1 MDNYFK
7 KSNIIMI
14 DYLIYHYC
22 MDNFNDIGFGCSYR
36 NIQTIISSYKKNYK
50 NNIKIPN
57 IKNILNYF
65 DRNYQIKIAEGKTID
80 LWIEPFQIS
89 EYLKNH
95 YKIKGEN
102 ILYVTKDEDISK
114 ILKTDIS
121 VYLSNTIYNKSTFD
135 KLLDLINQHFNK
147 SKLPIVIDN
156 GTYSYCIV
164 NSNNNLEDLILIDP
178 HTTNSK
184 NTTKIKNKNFLKNS
198 FWMFYLPIEY

>member
-80 LWIEPFQIS
+80 L
-89 EYLKNH
+89 
-95 YKIKGEN
+95 
-102 ILYVTKDEDISK
+102 
-114 ILKTDIS
+114 
-121 VYLSNTIYNKSTFD
+121 
-135 KLLDLINQHFNK
+135 
-147 SKLPIVIDN
+147 
-156 GTYSYCIV
+156 
-164 NSNNNLEDLILIDP
+164 
-178 HTTNSK
+178 
-184 NTTKIKNKNFLKNS
+184 
-198 FWMFYLPIEY
+198 

>member
-1 MDNYFK
+1 
-7 KSNIIMI
+7 MI
-14 DYLIYHYC
+14 DYLIYNYC

-36 NIQTIISSYKKNYK
+36 NIQTILSSYEKNYK

-57 IKNILNYF
+57 IKDILHYFNI
-65 DRNYQIKIAEGKTID
+65 NYQQKIIEGKTMD

-89 EYLKNH
+89 EYLKIN

-102 ILYVTKDEDISK
+102 ILYVTKDEDIRK

-121 VYLSNTIYNKSTFD
+121 VYLSNTIYNTNTFD
-135 KLLDLINQHFNK
+135 KLLDLINQHFSK

-156 GTYSYCIV
+156 GIYSYCIV
-164 NSNNNLEDLILIDP
+164 DNNIEDLIIIDP

-184 NTTKIKNKNFLKNS
+184 NTTKIKNKSFLKNS
-198 FWMFYLPIEY
+198 FWMFYLPVEY

>member
-1 MDNYFK
+1 
-7 KSNIIMI
+7 MI

-22 MDNFNDIGFGCSYR
+22 IDNFNDIGFGCSYR
-36 NIQTIISSYKKNYK
+36 NIQTILSSYKKHYK
-50 NNIKIPN
+50 NNIEIPN
-57 IKNILNYF
+57 IRDILNYF
-65 DRNYQIKIAEGKTID
+65 NSDYQEKIIKGKITD

-89 EYLKNH
+89 EYLKKH

-121 VYLSNTIYNKSTFD
+121 IYLSNTIYNKSTYN

-156 GTYSYCIV
+156 GTYSYCL
-164 NSNNNLEDLILIDP
+164 SNPINDSENLILIDP
-178 HTTNSK
+178 HTTDSK
-184 NTTKIKNKNFLKNS
+184 NTTKIKNKLLLKQS
-198 FWMFYLPIEY
+198 FWMIYLPILY